1 MDRDRAVLASRSQ
14 RPPVPPRRLL
24 TFFLL
29 QQTQLTGWRA
39 DILGPSLSQLL
50 GSCRTSAV
58 LILYLGLDDVQALLR
73 LSREVVAIFRQI
85 LDNFHC
91 QQRLLQRAY
100 YS

>member
-1 MDRDRAVLASRSQ
+1 MDRGRATLASRSQ

-29 QQTQLTGWRA
+29 RQTQLTGWRA

-58 LILYLGLDDVQALLR
+58 LLLHLGLDDVQALLL
-73 LSREVVAIFRQI
+73 LSREVFAIFRQI